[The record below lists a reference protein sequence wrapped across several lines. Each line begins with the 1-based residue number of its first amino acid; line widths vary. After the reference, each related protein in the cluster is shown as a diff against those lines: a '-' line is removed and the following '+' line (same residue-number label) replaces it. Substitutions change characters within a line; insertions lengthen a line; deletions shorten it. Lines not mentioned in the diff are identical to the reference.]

1 METAQFGMPD
11 DREQIVDLKANHSG
25 LCRFRPDQTDQ
36 DNLKLVRSNIKGLYR
51 AALENGELTALP
63 LYKGIN

>member
-11 DREQIVDLKANHSG
+11 DREQIVDLKASHSG
-25 LCRFRPDQTDQ
+25 LCIFRPDQTDQ